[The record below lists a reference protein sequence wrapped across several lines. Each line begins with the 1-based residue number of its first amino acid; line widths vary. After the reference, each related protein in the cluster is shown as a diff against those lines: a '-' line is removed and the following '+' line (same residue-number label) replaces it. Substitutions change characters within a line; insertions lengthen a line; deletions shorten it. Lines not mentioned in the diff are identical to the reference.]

1 MKYWQTAGWTTFY
14 LHWDIKYQSLF
25 RCDKL
30 MSFSCAMLQN
40 LYKDY
45 RLLFPSNFKIG
56 DVRLCFTFFS
66 SSSSSGSSSW
76 SSRGG
81 VWTGPWRVRTHHTG
95 HVTSL
100 SSTCT
105 TWASTC
111 SVYEPTWT
119 GVTPTGC
126 RGNLG
131 PIKTVREREGWR
143 WEEGGQTFR
152 QDTYR
157 KDVLYAGW
165 GQRVIS
171 GGAPQNIEKQERA
184 AEQQRATTTK
194 WCRWSWERTPLCVC
208 WSASL
213 NYQNHRSKHLQRDWT
228 RFHQDNQADGAV
240 EKQNSF

>member
-14 LHWDIKYQSLF
+14 LHWHIKYQSLF

-40 LYKDY
+40 LYKNDW
-45 RLLFPSNFKIG
+45 LLFPSHFKIG
-56 DVRLCFTFFS
+56 DVHLCFTFFS
-66 SSSSSGSSSW
+66 SSSGSSSW
-76 SSRGG
+76 SLRR
-81 VWTGPWRVRTHHTG
+81 VQTGPWCVRIHHAG

-105 TWASTC
+105 TWASTY
-111 SVYEPTWT
+111 SMYEPTWT

-126 RGNLG
+126 RGNLV
-131 PIKTVREREGWR
+131 PIKTVRERE
-143 WEEGGQTFR
+143 QTFR

-165 GQRVIS
+165 WQRVIS
-171 GGAPQNIEKQERA
+171 GGAPQTIEKQDRA

-194 WCRWSWERTPLCVC
+194 WCRWSWELHC
-208 WSASL
+208 
-213 NYQNHRSKHLQRDWT
+213 
-228 RFHQDNQADGAV
+228 
-240 EKQNSF
+240 